1 MLLQMKIGYRYTT
14 ELNSTIKKMKFVGES
29 LDGILES
36 IILSEIIRVI
46 FFRQYLPLN
55 LELAILTKL
64 SGLKAWVL
72 MSLPPS
78 ALECQACTHN
88 PGFYMSSGVATQVL
102 RLVQQAHYLLGHLP
116 SPLLDVC
123 SMKIG

>member
-46 FFRQYLPLN
+46 FF
-55 LELAILTKL
+55 
-64 SGLKAWVL
+64 
-72 MSLPPS
+72 
-78 ALECQACTHN
+78 
-88 PGFYMSSGVATQVL
+88 
-102 RLVQQAHYLLGHLP
+102 
-116 SPLLDVC
+116 
-123 SMKIG
+123 